1 MKYTDEAKQNFKAL
15 SNNPY
20 PGRGIVLGESA
31 DGKSYVQVYWIMGR
45 SVNSRNRVFEMEA
58 KTGFMKTKAFDE
70 SKLTDPHLII
80 YYPARHTADVQIIT
94 NGDQTDTIYD
104 AIKLGGT
111 FESALRTRQYEDD
124 APNFTPRISGIHY
137 KNAEPA
143 VYKLSILKSRNNS
156 EEAGCERMTFEYEKA
171 LPGLGHFISTYETD
185 GNPIPSF
192 NGFPKLMP
200 IFDNAEDTLKK
211 YWNALNKDNKVSLM
225 VKWIDKKT
233 FKAKTLIVNKN
244 K

>member
-1 MKYTDEAKQNFKAL
+1 MSYSDEAKLNFKEL
-15 SNNPY
+15 SKNPY
-20 PGRGIVLGESA
+20 PGRGIVLGTSP
-31 DGKSYVQVYWIMGR
+31 DGKSFVQVYWIMGR

-111 FESALRTRQYEDD
+111 FESALATRQYEDD

-137 KNAEPA
+137 KNAQPA
-143 VYKLSILKSRNNS
+143 LYKLSILKSRGNS
-156 EEAGCERMTFEYEKA
+156 EDAGCERSTFEFEKA
-171 LPGLGHFISTYETD
+171 MPGLGHFISTYVTD
-185 GNPIPSF
+185 GSPIPSF
-192 NGFPKLMP
+192 EGSPKLMP
-200 IFDNAEDTLKK
+200 IFDTAEENLDK
-211 YWNALNKDNKVSLM
+211 YWKALDKDNKVSLM
-225 VKWIDKKT
+225 VKVIDRKT

>member
-1 MKYTDEAKQNFKAL
+1 
-15 SNNPY
+15 
-20 PGRGIVLGESA
+20 
-31 DGKSYVQVYWIMGR
+31 MGR
-45 SVNSRNRVFEMEA
+45 SVNSRNRVFEMEP

-94 NGDQTDTIYD
+94 NGDQTDTIYN

-111 FESALRTRQYEDD
+111 FESALATRQYEDD

-137 KNAEPA
+137 KNAQPA
-143 VYKLSILKSRNNS
+143 VYKLSILKSRNNC
-156 EEAGCERMTFEYEKA
+156 EDAGCERMTFEFEKA

-192 NGFPKLMP
+192 KGFPQLMP

-211 YWNALNKDNKVSLM
+211 YWAALDKDNKVSLM

-244 K
+244 V

>member
-1 MKYTDEAKQNFKAL
+1 MMYTDEAKQNFKAL

-156 EEAGCERMTFEYEKA
+156 EEAGCERMTFEYEKSPPGSRPLHQHIRNRRQPDSVLQR
-171 LPGLGHFISTYETD
+171 LPETD
-185 GNPIPSF
+185 ADLRQRRRHAQEVLGRPEQGQQGLPD
-192 NGFPKLMP
+192 GQV
-200 IFDNAEDTLKK
+200 D
-211 YWNALNKDNKVSLM
+211 
-225 VKWIDKKT
+225 
-233 FKAKTLIVNKN
+233 
-244 K
+244 

>member
-1 MKYTDEAKQNFKAL
+1 M
-15 SNNPY
+15 
-20 PGRGIVLGESA
+20 
-31 DGKSYVQVYWIMGR
+31 
-45 SVNSRNRVFEMEA
+45 
-58 KTGFMKTKAFDE
+58 
-70 SKLTDPHLII
+70 
-80 YYPARHTADVQIIT
+80 IIT

-137 KNAEPA
+137 KNARPA

-185 GNPIPSF
+185 GSPIPSF

-211 YWNALNKDNKVSLM
+211 YWAALNKDNKVSLM

>member
-1 MKYTDEAKQNFKAL
+1 MNYTEEAKQNFNDL
-15 SNNPY
+15 SKNPY
-20 PGRGIVLGESA
+20 PGRGIVLGTSA

-45 SVNSRNRVFEMEA
+45 SVNSRNRVFEIETD
-58 KTGFMKTKAFDE
+58 TGFMKTKAFDE

-80 YYPARHTADVQIIT
+80 YYPARHTKDVQIIT
-94 NGDQTDTIYD
+94 NGDQTDTIYN

-143 VYKLSILKSRNNS
+143 IYKLSILKSRNNS
-156 EEAGCERMTFEYEKA
+156 EDAGCERMTFEFEKA

-185 GNPIPSF
+185 GKPIPSF

-200 IFDNAEDTLKK
+200 IFNSAEETLKA
-211 YWNALNKDNKVSLM
+211 YWDALNADNKVSLM
-225 VKWIDKKT
+225 VKWIDRET
-233 FKAKTLIVNKN
+233 FEAKTIIVNKN
-244 K
+244 V

>member
-20 PGRGIVLGESA
+20 PGRGIILGESA

-94 NGDQTDTIYD
+94 NGDQTDTIYN

-111 FESALRTRQYEDD
+111 FESALATRQYEDD

-137 KNAEPA
+137 KNAQPA

-156 EEAGCERMTFEYEKA
+156 EEADADFRQRRRHAQKI
-171 LPGLGHFISTYETD
+171 LGRPEQ
-185 GNPIPSF
+185 GQQ
-192 NGFPKLMP
+192 GFP
-200 IFDNAEDTLKK
+200 DGQVDRQEDLQGQ
-211 YWNALNKDNKVSLM
+211 DP
-225 VKWIDKKT
+225 DCE
-233 FKAKTLIVNKN
+233 
-244 K
+244 

>member
-1 MKYTDEAKQNFKAL
+1 MNYTEEAKQNFNDL
-15 SNNPY
+15 SKNPY
-20 PGRGIVLGESA
+20 PGRGIVLGTSA

-45 SVNSRNRVFEMEA
+45 SVNSRNRVFEIEA
-58 KTGFMKTKAFDE
+58 DTGFMKTKAFDE
-70 SKLTDPHLII
+70 SKLTDPI
-80 YYPARHTADVQIIT
+80 Y
-94 NGDQTDTIYD
+94 N

-143 VYKLSILKSRNNS
+143 IYKLSILKSRNNS
-156 EEAGCERMTFEYEKA
+156 EDAGCERMTFEFEKA

-185 GNPIPSF
+185 GKPIPSF

-200 IFDNAEDTLKK
+200 IFNTAEETLKA
-211 YWNALNKDNKVSLM
+211 YWDALNADNKVSLM
-225 VKWIDKKT
+225 VKWIDRET
-233 FKAKTLIVNKN
+233 FEAKTIIVNKN
-244 K
+244 V

>member
-20 PGRGIVLGESA
+20 PGRGIILGESA

-45 SVNSRNRVFEMEA
+45 SVNSRNRVFEIEP

-137 KNAEPA
+137 KNASPA
-143 VYKLSILKSRNNS
+143 VYKLSILKSRGNS

-171 LPGLGHFISTYETD
+171 IPGLGHFISTYETD
-185 GNPIPSF
+185 GSPIPSF

-211 YWNALNKDNKVSLM
+211 YWAALNKDNKVSLM